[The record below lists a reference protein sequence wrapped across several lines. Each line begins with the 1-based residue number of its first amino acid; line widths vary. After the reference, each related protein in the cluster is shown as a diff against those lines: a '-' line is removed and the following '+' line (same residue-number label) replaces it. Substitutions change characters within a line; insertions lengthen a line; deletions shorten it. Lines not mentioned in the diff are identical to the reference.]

1 MKFQNKDIKLAIF
14 DLDGTLVDSTS
25 LWSDVDKKFFNKRG
39 MELPSTYAKEIAHI
53 GLNAAAK
60 LTKEKYFP
68 NENIKDI
75 LKEWEDL
82 SLEAYEK
89 EINLKNNAK
98 ELIEF
103 LNKNNIK
110 IALATANSD
119 FLYLPC
125 LKRLE
130 IYDYFSFIIDVNSC
144 KEGKDSPEI
153 FDKACEYFNVSRDE
167 AIIFEDSLQALK
179 TTFLAGY
186 NVIAVYDKNS
196 TKDIEKTKKY
206 SHLLINDFDEI
217 INELKL

>member
-103 LNKNNIK
+103 
-110 IALATANSD
+110 
-119 FLYLPC
+119 PC